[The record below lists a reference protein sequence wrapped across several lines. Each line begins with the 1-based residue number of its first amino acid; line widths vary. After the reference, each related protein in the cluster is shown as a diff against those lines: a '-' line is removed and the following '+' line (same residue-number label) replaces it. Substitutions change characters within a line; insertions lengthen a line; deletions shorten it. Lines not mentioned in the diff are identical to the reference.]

1 MGSLKYKSHEK
12 IIEEQ
17 NQGGELLEK
26 ALEKMTE
33 AFICKTDGSYSSVI
47 YEFERQG
54 YHLSEQEKEYIKRIT
69 LSDDE
74 LFLDGI
80 DDEDM
85 TSNADSFHGA
95 PKEIIEALAERE
107 IGINDSG
114 FVNRE
119 IEYNTDEEEVIPVE
133 PEDKKIHEIIEAM
146 KTEW

>member
-1 MGSLKYKSHEK
+1 MGSLKYKAHEK

-17 NQGGELLEK
+17 NQSGKLFEK
-26 ALEKMTE
+26 ALEKMTD
-33 AFICKTDGSYSSVI
+33 AYIYKTDGSYSSVI

-69 LSDDE
+69 LPDDE

-85 TSNADSFHGA
+85 TSISDNFHGA
-95 PKEIIEALAERE
+95 PKEIIEALAESE
-107 IGINDSG
+107 TGINDSG
-114 FVNRE
+114 FLNRE
-119 IEYNTDEEEVIPVE
+119 IEYNTDEEVIPVE